1 MTEENNEGKVG
12 YRNPPKDTRWK
23 PGQSGNPKGR
33 PKNVVYLSEMLRA
46 QMDEVPETIDGKPNT
61 KTWRD
66 LICDSILMAAVKG
79 NQPALT
85 KELLDRIEGKVT
97 SKHQIE
103 SERPVNIV
111 LMPAEEH
118 IKLRNDATNRPE
130 SLPEGDA
137 DLIDGEYKELP
148 PA

>member
-1 MTEENNEGKVG
+1 
-12 YRNPPKDTRWK
+12 
-23 PGQSGNPKGR
+23 
-33 PKNVVYLSEMLRA
+33 
-46 QMDEVPETIDGKPNT
+46 MDEVPETIDGKPNT

>member
-1 MTEENNEGKVG
+1 MTKENSKEKVG

-33 PKNVVYLSEMLRA
+33 PKNIQYLSEMLRD
-46 QMDEVPETIDGKPNT
+46 QLDQVPETIDGEPNT

-66 LICDSILMAAVKG
+66 LICDSILRAAVKG

-97 SKHQIE
+97 DKHRIE
-103 SERPVNIV
+103 GESPVRLV
-111 LMPAEEH
+111 FVPAEE
-118 IKLRNDATNRPE
+118 L
-130 SLPEGDA
+130 L
-137 DLIDGEYKELP
+137 KEKTEDD
-148 PA
+148 